1 MPHVLVWT
9 DTFKRT
15 ARKFLARHRD
25 LRDVFSLVLHK
36 LEQDPNDPELRLHP
50 LGGRLQGKHAV
61 RLTYSYRIVLRLEFV
76 ANEIILLDVGTHD
89 EVYRS
94 RA

>member
-1 MPHVLVWT
+1 MPYTLVWT

-25 LRDVFSLVLHK
+25 LQEVFSLVLHK

-50 LGGRLQGKHAV
+50 LGGRLLGKHAV

-76 ANEIILLDVGTHD
+76 ADEIVLLDVGSHD

-94 RA
+94 R

>member
-1 MPHVLVWT
+1 MPYTLVWT

-25 LRDVFSLVLHK
+25 LQEVFSLVLHK

-50 LGGRLQGKHAV
+50 LSGRLQGKHAV

-76 ANEIILLDVGTHD
+76 ADEIILLDVGSHD

-94 RA
+94 R

>member
-1 MPHVLVWT
+1 MPHTLVWT

-25 LRDVFSLVLHK
+25 LQEVFSLVLHK
-36 LEQDPNDPELRLHP
+36 LEQDPNDPELRLHS
-50 LGGRLQGKHAV
+50 LSGRLQGKHAV

-76 ANEIILLDVGTHD
+76 ADEIILLDVGSHD

-94 RA
+94 R

>member
-1 MPHVLVWT
+1 MPYTLVWT

-25 LRDVFSLVLHK
+25 LQEVFSLVLHK
-36 LEQDPNDPELRLHP
+36 LEQDPSDPELRLHP
-50 LGGRLQGKHAV
+50 LGGRLLGKHAV

-76 ANEIILLDVGTHD
+76 ADEIILLDIGSHD

-94 RA
+94 R

>member
-1 MPHVLVWT
+1 MPYTLVWT

-25 LRDVFSLVLHK
+25 LQDVFSLVLHK

-50 LGGRLQGKHAV
+50 LSGHLQGKHAV

-76 ANEIILLDVGTHD
+76 ADEIVLLDVGSHD

-94 RA
+94 R

>member
-1 MPHVLVWT
+1 MPYTLVWT

-25 LRDVFSLVLHK
+25 LQEVFSLVLHK

-50 LGGRLQGKHAV
+50 LGGRLLGKHAV

-76 ANEIILLDVGTHD
+76 ADEIILLDIGSHD

-94 RA
+94 R

>member
-1 MPHVLVWT
+1 MPYTLVWT

-25 LRDVFSLVLHK
+25 LQEVFSLVLHK

-50 LGGRLQGKHAV
+50 LSGCLQGKHAV

-76 ANEIILLDVGTHD
+76 ADEIILLDVGSHD

-94 RA
+94 R

>member
-1 MPHVLVWT
+1 MPYTLVWT

-15 ARKFLARHRD
+15 AKKFLARHRD
-25 LRDVFSLVLHK
+25 LQDVFSLVIHK
-36 LEQDPNDPELRLHP
+36 LEQDPNDPELRLHA

-76 ANEIILLDVGTHD
+76 ADEIILLDVGSHD
-89 EVYRS
+89 EVYRP
-94 RA
+94 R

>member
-1 MPHVLVWT
+1 MPYTLVWT

-15 ARKFLARHRD
+15 ARKFLVRHRE
-25 LRDVFSLVLHK
+25 LQDVFSIVLHK

-61 RLTYSYRIVLRLEFV
+61 RLTYSYRIVLRLELV
-76 ANEIILLDVGTHD
+76 ADEIILLDVGSHD

-94 RA
+94 R